1 MADIQVANTD
11 ANLSGNTLVTE
22 EEDYTITGLH
32 TFARSATGLIVS
44 TKAVIGSV
52 AISGEWTG
60 SLVGAQLGGLGIL
73 ASHDSA
79 VAGNSM
85 DVAYNA
91 VAGSGNNSEYMIS
104 SEEASKIVLS
114 NGINFQVAGTGTA
127 GATISFTDALS
138 ITSAGN
144 IALSGTITAGTW
156 EGTDIGVA
164 HGGTGVSTLTDGG
177 VLLGS
182 GTGAIT
188 AMSVLTDGQM
198 IVGDGSG
205 DPVAESGATLRT
217 SIGVGT
223 GDSPQF
229 TGLTISGTGVSSLDV
244 GGGINVGTGNVS
256 LVGTDGKISGPLSS
270 TIIDDLSGANL
281 ISLNAS
287 NISSGTLANARLPTN
302 VDLGGTLDVTGR
314 LLVDSVGPSAIG
326 QAVSGTTSLVLG
338 GAFTSDGS
346 SNYAYKVNVAGS
358 LTGAAGDTA
367 RLALFRVGGTGVTT
381 AAASETTTLV
391 TSAYISEPS
400 LTKGSGSTV
409 TNATALYIDAAPS
422 GATNNYA
429 LWVDAGATQ
438 LDGTLTVVDDLA
450 VDTDTLFVDA
460 GEDKVYIGHTASV
473 GTGAD
478 LQVANAGGVAAQV
491 SRWSNDA
498 GGPNILLMKSRA
510 STVGGSA
517 VIVADDDPL
526 GFIQWQADDGTDQAS
541 TAASIAVYVDGT
553 PGAND
558 MPGRMT
564 FATTADGDS
573 SGTVRMALLS
583 SGNIGLG
590 TETPVADLDVTISG
604 QAKTDTGGVYAY
616 LGKSNEASNYASLQL
631 FAMGGT
637 AQADRKW
644 KFQTVEAG
652 VANAGSII
660 LQESGGT
667 VGIGTATAGSTLT
680 VNGSVSKSSGS
691 FRIDHPLPAKQDT
704 HHLVHSFI
712 EGPRCDLIYRGTV
725 TLVDGTA
732 DVDLDDAAGMS
743 TGTWATLCRDEQCY
757 TSNETGWHHVRG
769 SVTGS
774 TLTIDCEE
782 ATCTDTVSWMVV
794 AERQDTHIME
804 TDWTDEDGHVIV
816 EPEKPAPD
824 PE

>member
-1 MADIQVANTD
+1 MIIPGKTKD
-11 ANLSGNTLVTE
+11 AATLSTPVTVGN
-22 EEDYTITGLH
+22 
-32 TFARSATGLIVS
+32 
-44 TKAVIGSV
+44 
-52 AISGEWTG
+52 
-60 SLVGAQLGGLGIL
+60 
-73 ASHDSA
+73 
-79 VAGNSM
+79 
-85 DVAYNA
+85 
-91 VAGSGNNSEYMIS
+91 
-104 SEEASKIVLS
+104 
-114 NGINFQVAGTGTA
+114 
-127 GATISFTDALS
+127 
-138 ITSAGN
+138 
-144 IALSGTITAGTW
+144 
-156 EGTDIGVA
+156 
-164 HGGTGVSTLTDGG
+164 GGTGASSFTAGR
-177 VLLGS
+177 VLIGN
-182 GTGAIT
+182 GTSAI
-188 AMSVLTDGQM
+188 
-198 IVGDGSG
+198 
-205 DPVAESGATLRT
+205 
-217 SIGVGT
+217 
-223 GDSPQF
+223 
-229 TGLTISGTGVSSLDV
+229 LD
-244 GGGINVGTGNVS
+244 TGNA
-256 LVGTDGKISGPLSS
+256 
-270 TIIDDLSGANL
+270 TI
-281 ISLNAS
+281 
-287 NISSGTLANARLPTN
+287 
-302 VDLGGTLDVTGR
+302 GGTLDVTGR

-391 TSAYISEPS
+391 TSAFISEPS

-429 LWVDAGATQ
+429 LWVDAGATK
-438 LDGTLTVVDDLA
+438 LDGTLGVGGATTLDSTLGVGQSSPDGTVHIETGSAGSISFQGASDDLIVENSTHGGITVA
-450 VDTDTLFVDA
+450 TPA
-460 GEDKVYIGHTASV
+460 ASE
-473 GTGAD
+473 GSLMFLGPTTGD
-478 LQVANAGGVAAQV
+478 LGIIAYSQASPGFQFHVANAEKA
-491 SRWSNDA
+491 R
-498 GGPNILLMKSRA
+498 LT
-510 STVGGSA
+510 ST
-517 VIVADDDPL
+517 
-526 GFIQWQADDGTDQAS
+526 
-541 TAASIAVYVDGT
+541 
-553 PGAND
+553 
-558 MPGRMT
+558 
-564 FATTADGDS
+564 
-573 SGTVRMALLS
+573 
-583 SGNIGLG
+583 GLG
-590 TETPVADLDVTISG
+590 VGTASPQSVLDVTISG

-631 FAMGGT
+631 FAMGGS